1 MIPVR
6 SALAFLLVAL
16 GSCGTRQGPSD
27 SAAASQTGIELFVDP
42 ARSLYLEPDMPLGEL
57 LERYTQRM
65 GWTLLVP
72 EAAREKLAQRHCGF
86 AERLEVPFGSVH
98 GFVESLVRANG
109 LLLRFE
115 HTAVPVVLQVVDPED
130 KAQGDTPEHRVL
142 VPLSEVPRWAEHP
155 AHMITTQVP
164 LPTGDAELF
173 VRNLRAIFGE
183 AARGQVIKTGDA
195 NSVLFSGTG
204 AEVARLVRVLGEAT
218 RGPAQPEVLSLAP
231 AERASC
237 IDLLHV
243 PSKGLHL
250 ERPEQGELKLK
261 DLVEQ
266 YTQLMGWHLLTGPDT
281 KNQLRVLNCGITLPV
296 EVPAEN
302 VHAFVEGI
310 LCANE
315 FVLRFAHAREPV
327 VLEIQS
333 RNTAGPENPRR
344 NSVFVPATE
353 LPRWA
358 AHPAFLVSTVLD
370 LPGVDVHTLSNS
382 LRQMFSDQQTQQ
394 LIPVGS
400 TSLLVT
406 GYGSEVGG
414 LATLLRALADAANGV
429 HAPAPPAPAA
439 ARLLELFVPPPRP
452 LRIEKPDYGEPTLQ
466 SLVDAYA
473 GLMGWQLIEGPDTR
487 NQLRTLRCGFN
498 PPVEVAPDHVHAFV
512 ESVLKAND
520 FVLGFAHAKD
530 PVLLSVRSTN
540 VAGRG
545 NPRADAPFVPAA
557 ELPQWTAHPDFLITT
572 CVELPGVDVRT
583 LSNSMRQMFSDQQ
596 TQQIIPVG
604 NTDGLIVT
612 GFGSEVADIATMLRS
627 LSDAAAGVHVA
638 LPPIP
643 RAASG
648 IDLFVTPPKGL
659 HLEKPERRELKLIDL
674 FDQYCQLMGWR
685 VLTGAD
691 TRNQLL
697 TLNLKLSLP
706 LDVPPENVHTF
717 VESVARANDLVLTF
731 AHMREPVLLAIA
743 STNVAGKG
751 NPRKDATM
759 VPASELSR
767 WAAHSDFLIT
777 TTVDLPG
784 IDVRTLSNGLRQMFS
799 DQQTQQVIPLGNSD
813 GLILTGFANDIATLA
828 SSLGELSR
836 GGTALSVPVESASTT
851 ADRARLFPL
860 GGTSFAIEAP
870 DGREATPLEVL
881 EAFATWTKR
890 PIEISAEARAALS
903 PNERKLAE
911 PKSIPA
917 ALVYPCIGLLLER
930 ARCTLSPMPSVAPL
944 MWVVDVERVAKDPM
958 LLDVPTLPFEELA
971 AWGGYCA
978 TPVRSLLRLPATVDP
993 KRVAEVVRLLPNP
1006 RPGSRAQL
1014 TGLREVLLHG
1024 TPPQI
1029 QVTAQVIL
1037 QACEPLPE
1045 KPR

>member
-16 GSCGTRQGPSD
+16 GSCGTREGPPD

-142 VPLSEVPRWAEHP
+142 VPLSEVPRWAAHP

-164 LPTGDAELF
+164 LPTGDAEVF
-173 VRNLRAIFGE
+173 VRNLRAIFGD

-218 RGPAQPEVLSLAP
+218 RGPAQPEVSSLAP

-243 PSKGLHL
+243 PSRGLHL

-296 EVPAEN
+296 EIPAEN

-344 NSVFVPATE
+344 NAVFVPATE

-530 PVLLSVRSTN
+530 PVLLSVTSTN

-572 CVELPGVDVRT
+572 CVDLPGVDVRT

-612 GFGSEVADIATMLRS
+612 GFGSDVADITTMLRS

-659 HLEKPERRELKLIDL
+659 HLEKPERNELKLIEL

-685 VLTGAD
+685 ILTDAD
-691 TRNQLL
+691 THNQLI
-697 TLNLKLSLP
+697 TLGCKLSLP

-767 WAAHSDFLIT
+767 WAAHPDFLIT

-784 IDVRTLSNGLRQMFS
+784 IDVRTLSNSLRQMFS

-828 SSLGELSR
+828 SSLCELSR
-836 GGTALSVPVESASTT
+836 GGAGLQAPALPAPPA

-860 GGTSFAIEAP
+860 GEGGFAIPAP
-870 DGREATPLEVL
+870 DGKEATPIDVL
-881 EAFATWTKR
+881 EEFVRWTKR
-890 PIEISAEARAALS
+890 PLEISDDARKALAAG
-903 PNERKLAE
+903 ERKFAE
-911 PKSIPA
+911 PRTIA
-917 ALVYPCIGLLLER
+917 AQLAYPYVGLLLER
-930 ARCTLSPMPSVAPL
+930 ARCTLSPVPPAAPEK
-944 MWVVDVERVAKDPM
+944 WVVDVPRKAKGFVTPE
-958 LLDVPTLPFEELA
+958 LPTIAFEDLG
-971 AWGGYCA
+971 AWSAFCA
-978 TPVRSLLRLPATVDP
+978 TPFRTFLKLPAGADSKLVDGIL
-993 KRVAEVVRLLPNP
+993 KAVTSGGVGCRVDLAGN
-1006 RPGSRAQL
+1006 GSLQL
-1014 TGLREVLLHG
+1014 CG
-1024 TPPQI
+1024 TPLEI
-1029 QVTAQVIL
+1029 QTTAYAIL
-1037 QACEPLPE
+1037 DACAPAPTG
-1045 KPR
+1045 R